1 MYIILSV
8 WEKISLK
15 KKKYIYIY
23 INNVLHSYKND
34 VEATEHPLGPLMAWA
49 EDLLGIGGMETLYE
63 ASMPG
68 QSTDVL
74 QVVEIPNH
82 DTSGRGAFSGVMCVL
97 FFFIEAWEFV
107 VKPMPQ
113 SSNKTWWVWSH
124 SERVDLWHGILLM
137 SAAHSTYPSDVF
149 WRRVLPN
156 GDGTVCTCKY
166 LLIDVWILEDRVI
179 VRKL

>member
-1 MYIILSV
+1 MIKHKSVIKYHVYNIICV
-8 WEKISLK
+8 RKIISLK
-15 KKKYIYIY
+15 KNIYIY
-23 INNVLHSYKND
+23 KQCSTFVQKWRRSHWTSARTAYGLSIGPSWHRRHGDTLRSLDARAEYRCTAGCWDPKSWYLRPRRLFRCD
-34 VEATEHPLGPLMAWA
+34 VC
-49 EDLLGIGGMETLYE
+49 
-63 ASMPG
+63 
-68 QSTDVL
+68 
-74 QVVEIPNH
+74 
-82 DTSGRGAFSGVMCVL
+82 AF

-166 LLIDVWILEDRVI
+166 LLIDVWI
-179 VRKL
+179 